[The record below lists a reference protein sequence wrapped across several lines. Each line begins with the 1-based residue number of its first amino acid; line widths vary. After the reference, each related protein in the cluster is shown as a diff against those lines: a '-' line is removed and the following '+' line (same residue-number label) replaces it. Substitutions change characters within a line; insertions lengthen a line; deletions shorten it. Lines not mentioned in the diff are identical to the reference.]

1 MVISAQKKKW
11 KSLNNH
17 IRHKISEA
25 TLKKNGITSLQELE
39 VICLAKDDLLPKPI
53 PSAHTSNQCDFD
65 PTLKVNCGHIGINTQ
80 ECNERDCCWLENDKN
95 EPFCFHKK
103 DVCNSI
109 PNDQKLNCWL
119 SDEKVDKKKCIEQNC
134 CYQHVDEIEQAKHVP
149 LCYSKKMD
157 LGSAKLAYDYLI
169 KQIPTFKGDEI
180 CNLKELET
188 SKKKESAESKLEN
201 VMEEMNEVGND
212 LNSVTIEASRKLQ
225 KKKKQLAEKLSAFGI
240 KVNDN
245 FDEFDSSKKM
255 KEKDRVFKNDFLND
269 IDELSVSEL
278 VASLD
283 ILSAIKETPKDGLNI
298 IELSGIND
306 PVVINEHDLSDK
318 SMMQENIWDSNS
330 ERFNKQK
337 KKLSEYSDYSHN
349 ANSNIGF
356 SNGVNSMNLAFAFNI
371 ASGFKDDFAREIAQ
385 NTKTINSLKSWYYPR
400 ASLILSHN
408 DYTLSHDFLEELK
421 DVKDKP
427 DETADKQYEAL
438 LQKFGSHFCTMF
450 VLGGEWQSQIKVTS
464 KSETNKQ
471 ILQAA
476 SRKAQDYAGSL
487 IYGYNSD
494 LTQAQG
500 ALYGFY
506 NSSLS
511 KDSGLHFEGLIDEYY
526 YEFSQSPTSSSGTEI
541 VSNDIELFQQWKQ
554 SLSRNNY
561 WRILERSGVKA
572 VWEELAHP
580 KYL

>member
-1 MVISAQKKKW
+1 MGELSHNDQNKRSLSGNGVAHDMVISARQKKW

-103 DVCNSI
+103 DVCDSI

-119 SDEKVDKKKCIEQNC
+119 SDEKVDQKKCIEQNC

-169 KQIPTFKGDEI
+169 KQIPNFKSDEI
-180 CNLKELET
+180 CNLKELGT
-188 SKKKESAESKLEN
+188 SKKKESAVDFK
-201 VMEEMNEVGND
+201 
-212 LNSVTIEASRKLQ
+212 
-225 KKKKQLAEKLSAFGI
+225 KKKKQLAAKLSAFGI

-255 KEKDRVFKNDFLND
+255 KEFEKMKEKDRVFKNDFLNE
-269 IDELSVSEL
+269 INELSVSEL

-283 ILSAIKETPKDGLNI
+283 ILSAIKEIPEHGLNI

-318 SMMQENIWDSNS
+318 PMSQENIWESNS
-330 ERFNKQK
+330 ERFDKQK
-337 KKLSEYSDYSHN
+337 KKMSEYSDFSHN

-356 SNGVNSMNLAFAFNI
+356 SNGVHSMNLAFAFNI
-371 ASGFKDDFAREIAQ
+371 ASGFKDDFTHEIAQ

-421 DVKDKP
+421 DVKDRP

-487 IYGYNSD
+487 IYGYNSG

-511 KDSGLHFEGLIDEYY
+511 KDSGLHFE
-526 YEFSQSPTSSSGTEI
+526 
-541 VSNDIELFQQWKQ
+541 
-554 SLSRNNY
+554 
-561 WRILERSGVKA
+561 
-572 VWEELAHP
+572 
-580 KYL
+580 